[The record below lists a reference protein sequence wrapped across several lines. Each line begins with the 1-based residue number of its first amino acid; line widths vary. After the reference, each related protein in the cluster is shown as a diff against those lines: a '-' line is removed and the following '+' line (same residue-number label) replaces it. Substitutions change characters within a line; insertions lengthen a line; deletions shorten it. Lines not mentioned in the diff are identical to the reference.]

1 MEQFNLASPEPADR
15 SHRFTVETG
24 KDGYNPACDPEPTGN
39 GSSIFPPGI
48 TMIKAAES
56 ALGPPPPRIAEA
68 AAKIG
73 IRFDGSWFNTVAGGA
88 SGVWHDWATNHAS
101 DFPGWPGVS
110 QQVRAGCGGRKPHT
124 LFPIPLETRKATSV
138 KEIRHG

>member
-48 TMIKAAES
+48 TMIKARRAHS
-56 ALGPPPPRIAEA
+56 APRIAEA

-73 IRFDGSWFNTVAGGA
+73 IRFDGSRFNTVAGGA

-101 DFPGWPGVS
+101 DFPGWPGVDPNRLERDAAGENRTHFPPS
-110 QQVRAGCGGRKPHT
+110 RSRPGKPRA
-124 LFPIPLETRKATSV
+124 
-138 KEIRHG
+138 

>member
-1 MEQFNLASPEPADR
+1 MAKSRSKAQRIRHGLRGQLLSMEQFNLASPEPADR

-56 ALGPPPPRIAEA
+56 ALGPPPGSPRQQPKLA
-68 AAKIG
+68 
-73 IRFDGSWFNTVAGGA
+73 SVSTVAGSILLRVALPAFGTI
-88 SGVWHDWATNHAS
+88 GPRTM
-101 DFPGWPGVS
+101 
-110 QQVRAGCGGRKPHT
+110 Q
-124 LFPIPLETRKATSV
+124 ATSPDGWGS
-138 KEIRHG
+138 IPTG